1 MKDKIINLYHKI
13 LEVLKNC
20 FDKLWGD
27 DLPDIDALFP
37 PALYKVSE
45 MHTLYEKEQR
55 KLYIRRFFSS
65 VLFVVILLAVL
76 NISLN
81 VIQYVVYKISNNK
94 FVLCWNKPV
103 CVYRGAKLAY
113 TVYEVNQVEKLEDGK
128 FLFSSF
134 SPYRKYSWFSAKD
147 YDNYANYTSF
157 SKMEP
162 NEIIHEPSF
171 QVYDVKKNKFQK
183 LNIPIENFSKEEK
196 ENFQKEF
203 YYNKKNKN
211 ILFIGSS
218 YFYTKEYLDKPFYIY
233 NWEDKSFTTG
243 EVIVPKNKRFSC
255 PDKYNDDK
263 LLCISENTDYL
274 TYEELNSGKYSR
286 EFIYKYHSR
295 DRFDITEKEMLYTFD
310 LSTFRIE
317 YFADFDVNPKYY
329 PAFKYKIFLKNGK
342 FIIPIFKDKYNKPRQ
357 WDHIEIYDPI
367 TRKMYAEF
375 NTDIFEKNILKVE
388 DKNGDLIFLNKNNSY
403 ILKNNSTKF
412 EQSSDYKLNE
422 YNQEIVNKI
431 LNLAKKQFNVSKKSN
446 FAEYIDTLPLSDG
459 KFLMVYSDEQ
469 RRKSVKEISTF
480 IEFPNKKLYRTIYID
495 YHNNIVSIGPDLPLK
510 LKDMTSKTITQIGD
524 NKYLIVGGQRK
535 MCEIGQIE
543 FRDTDDLLCCP
554 TEYSYIIEIKE

>member
-27 DLPDIDALFP
+27 DLPDIDTLFP
-37 PALYKVSE
+37 PELYKVSE
-45 MHTLYEKEQR
+45 MYTLYEKEQR

-113 TVYEVNQVEKLEDGK
+113 AVYEVDQVEKLEDGK

-134 SPYRKYSWFSAKD
+134 SPYSKYSWFSAKD

-157 SKMEP
+157 SKMKP
-162 NEIIHEPSF
+162 NEIIREPSF

-412 EQSSDYKLNE
+412 EQSSDYKLNK

-431 LNLAKKQFNVSKKSN
+431 LKLAKKQFNVSKKSN

>member
-27 DLPDIDALFP
+27 DLPDIDTLFP
-37 PALYKVSE
+37 PELYKVSE
-45 MHTLYEKEQR
+45 MYTLYEKEQR

-65 VLFVVILLAVL
+65 MLFTTIFLIISLGVL

-81 VIQYVVYKISNNK
+81 VIEYIAYKISNNK

-103 CVYRGAKLAY
+103 CIYRGAKL
-113 TVYEVNQVEKLEDGK
+113 VYPVFTANQVEKLEDGK

-134 SPYRKYSWFSAKD
+134 YPFGKYSWFSAKD

-157 SKMEP
+157 SKMKP
-162 NEIIHEPSF
+162 NEIIREPSF

-183 LNIPIENFSKEEK
+183 LNIPIENFSKEQK
-196 ENFQKEF
+196 KYFQKGI
-203 YYNKKNKN
+203 YYDKKNKN
-211 ILFIGSS
+211 ILFINTF
-218 YFYTKEYLDKPFYIY
+218 YFLEKYYLNEPFYIY
-233 NWEDKSFTTG
+233 NWEDKSFTTR
-243 EVIVPKNKRFSC
+243 EAIVPKDKRFNC
-255 PDKYNDDK
+255 LDKYNDDK
-263 LLCISENTDYL
+263 VLCISENTDYL
-274 TYEELNSGKYSR
+274 THEELNSGKYSR
-286 EFIYKYHSR
+286 EFINEYNSR
-295 DRFDITEKEMLYTFD
+295 GFFDITEKEMLYTFD

-317 YFADFDVNPKYY
+317 YFADFDVNPKYASNFNY
-329 PAFKYKIFLKNGK
+329 IIFLKNGK
-342 FIIPIFKDKYNKPRQ
+342 FIMPIFKKISDNQKQ

-412 EQSSDYKLNE
+412 EQSSDYKLNK

-431 LNLAKKQFNVSKKSN
+431 LKLAKKQFNVSKKSN
-446 FAEYIDTLPLSDG
+446 FSDYIDTLPLSDG

-469 RRKSVKEISTF
+469 RQKSVKEISTF

-495 YHNNIVSIGPDLPLK
+495 YHNNIVSIGPDLPLN
-510 LKDMTSKTITQIGD
+510 LNEMTSKTITQIGD

-535 MCEIGQIE
+535 MCEPYSK
-543 FRDTDDLLCCP
+543 FSCP
-554 TEYSYIIEIKE
+554 SEYTYIIKIKK

>member
-65 VLFVVILLAVL
+65 MLFTTIFLIISLGVL

-81 VIQYVVYKISNNK
+81 VIEYIAYKISNNK

-103 CVYRGAKLAY
+103 CIYRGAKL
-113 TVYEVNQVEKLEDGK
+113 VYPVFTANQVEKLEDGK

-134 SPYRKYSWFSAKD
+134 YPFGKYSWFSVQN
-147 YDNYANYTSF
+147 YDNYANYASF
-157 SKMEP
+157 SKMKP
-162 NEIIHEPSF
+162 EIINEPSF

-183 LNIPIENFSKEEK
+183 LNIPIENFSKEQK
-196 ENFQKEF
+196 KYFQKGI
-203 YYNKKNKN
+203 YYDKKNKN
-211 ILFIGSS
+211 ILFINTF
-218 YFYTKEYLDKPFYIY
+218 YFLEKYYLNEPFYIY
-233 NWEDKSFTTG
+233 NWEDKSFTTR
-243 EVIVPKNKRFSC
+243 EAIVPKDKRFSC
-255 PDKYNDDK
+255 LDKYNDDK
-263 LLCISENTDYL
+263 VLCISENTDYL
-274 TYEELNSGKYSR
+274 THEELNSGKYSR
-286 EFIYKYHSR
+286 EFINEYNSR
-295 DRFDITEKEMLYTFD
+295 GFFDITEKEMLYTFD

-317 YFADFDVNPKYY
+317 HFADFDVNPKYASNFNY
-329 PAFKYKIFLKNGK
+329 IIFLKNGK
-342 FIIPIFKDKYNKPRQ
+342 FIMPIFKKISDNQKQ

-412 EQSSDYKLNE
+412 EQISDYKLNE

-431 LNLAKKQFNVSKKSN
+431 FKLAKKQFNVSKKSN

-469 RRKSVKEISTF
+469 RQKSVKEISTF

-495 YHNNIVSIGPDLPLK
+495 YHNNIVSIGPDLPLI
-510 LKDMTSKTITQIGD
+510 LNEMTSKTITQIGD

-535 MCEIGQIE
+535 MCEPYSKYS
-543 FRDTDDLLCCP
+543 CP
-554 TEYSYIIEIKE
+554 SEYTYIIKIKK